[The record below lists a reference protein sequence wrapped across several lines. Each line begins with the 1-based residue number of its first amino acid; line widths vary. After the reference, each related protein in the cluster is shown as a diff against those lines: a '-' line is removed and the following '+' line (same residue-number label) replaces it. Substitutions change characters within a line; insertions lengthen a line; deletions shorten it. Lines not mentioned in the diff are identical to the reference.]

1 MDQVH
6 IHPDSAPAAVDQSL
20 AARGTN
26 IERIPD

>member
-6 IHPDSAPAAVDQSL
+6 IHPGSASAAVEQSL

-26 IERIPD
+26 IERTPD